1 MARMRTDDGVLRV
14 AEGSELESLT
24 TQGWRMLQV
33 LPESREIVSREE
45 VPLVLPGQNYPTT
58 YSGTR
63 AQVVQ
68 QHRFLMLKEERTVL
82 AEAQARFDAVTAD
95 NQKKTAALL
104 EAEKKAKEQ
113 AAQWQRICEE
123 NKRYLEQTVAL
134 REEVATMRGQR
145 DKMEKDIGKVRAAV
159 GELKMKEILSQ

>member
-14 AEGSELESLT
+14 AEGSELEGLT
-24 TQGWRMLQV
+24 MQGWRMLQV

-82 AEAQARFDAVTAD
+82 AEAQARFDALHAESL
-95 NQKKTAALL
+95 KTAHALL
-104 EAEKKAKEQ
+104 EAEKKVKEQ
-113 AAQWQRICEE
+113 TAQWQRICEE
-123 NKRYLEQTVAL
+123 NKRYLEQTVAV

-145 DKMEKDIGKVRAAV
+145 DKMEKDIAKVRAAV
-159 GELKMKEILSQ
+159 GELKMKEILGQ